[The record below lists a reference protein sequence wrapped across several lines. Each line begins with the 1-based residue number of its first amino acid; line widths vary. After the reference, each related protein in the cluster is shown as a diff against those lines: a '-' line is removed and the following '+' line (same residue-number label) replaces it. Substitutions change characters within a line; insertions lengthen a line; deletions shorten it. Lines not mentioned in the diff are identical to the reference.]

1 MRLGNLAVEVL
12 NWVFEVPKP
21 QKLLELLR
29 LPHLEVVVA
38 LGVRDHCLEYA
49 DDNCDRYQEQD
60 QKY

>member
-1 MRLGNLAVEVL
+1 M
-12 NWVFEVPKP
+12 PKP